1 MELCELRLANLRNV
15 VNAEISLGAGVSEF
29 VGANGAG
36 KTSVLEAVYML
47 SHGRSFRSV
56 KRDSLIRF
64 GEQSLEIFAV
74 ISAEGMH
81 RRLGLSR
88 RRGDWAARLDGV
100 EISSL
105 AELLREIA
113 VVCFEPGSHALI
125 SGAAEERRHFVD
137 WALFHVEPTY
147 VEVARRYR
155 RALSQRNALLRQ
167 GGRDEDLD
175 IWDAELARTASSL
188 AGWRGDYLAL
198 LDPLVAEIGAV
209 LASELGAPELRYSR
223 GWAAELTLI
232 DALAERRSRD
242 RERAHTSVG
251 PHRADW
257 RISFEA
263 APEREHL
270 SRGQE
275 KLAALL
281 CLLAQA
287 RLFREQRGEWP
298 VICLDDL
305 ASELDSSHQEAVA
318 CWLDSIDAQV
328 LITGT
333 APMPTEFMRR
343 RKHAVFHVEQG
354 SVTRLL

>member
-1 MELCELRLANLRNV
+1 MELCELRLTNLRNV
-15 VNAEISLGAGVSEF
+15 AGAEITLGPGLSEF

-36 KTSVLEAVYML
+36 KTSILEAVYML
-47 SHGRSFRSV
+47 SHGRSFRAV
-56 KRDSLIRF
+56 KRESLIRF
-64 GEQSLEIFAV
+64 GEHSLEVFAV
-74 ISAEGMH
+74 IAADGFQ

-88 RRGDWAARLDGV
+88 RRGDWAARLDGAEV
-100 EISSL
+100 GSL
-105 AELLREIA
+105 TELLRQVA

-175 IWDAELARTASSL
+175 VWDVELEKTATAL
-188 AGWRGDYLAL
+188 GGWRGDYLEQLA
-198 LDPLVAEIGAV
+198 PYIAEIGAALV
-209 LASELGAPELRYSR
+209 PELGAPLLRYNR
-223 GWAAELTLI
+223 GWATELPLS
-232 DALAERRSRD
+232 DALAERRARD
-242 RERAHTSVG
+242 RERMHTGVG

-257 RISFEA
+257 RLTFAA

-275 KLAALL
+275 KLAALV

-305 ASELDSSHQEAVA
+305 ASELDNSHQNALA
-318 CWLDSIDAQV
+318 CWLDAVDAQV

-333 APMPTEFMRR
+333 VALPNEFTHSRN
-343 RKHAVFHVEQG
+343 HALFHVEQG
-354 SVTRLL
+354 RVTRLL

>member
-1 MELCELRLANLRNV
+1 MELCELRLSNLRNV
-15 VNAEISLGAGVSEF
+15 ASAEISLRPGVSEF

-36 KTSVLEAVYML
+36 KTSILEAVYML

-56 KRDSLIRF
+56 RRESLIRF
-64 GEQSLEIFAV
+64 GEESLEVFAV
-74 ISAEGMH
+74 IASRGRL

-88 RRGDWAARLDGV
+88 RRGDWEARLDGA
-100 EISSL
+100 EIGAL
-105 AELLREIA
+105 AELLREVA

-125 SGAAEERRHFVD
+125 SGSAEERRHFVD
-137 WALFHVEPTY
+137 WALFHVEPNY

-155 RALSQRNALLRQ
+155 RALSQRNAVLRQ

-175 IWDAELARTASSL
+175 IWDAELEKTATVL
-188 AGWRGDYLAL
+188 AGWRADYLGGLGSVVGKLAAAL
-198 LDPLVAEIGAV
+198 APELGHPTLKHNRGWSAE
-209 LASELGAPELRYSR
+209 LELGA
-223 GWAAELTLI
+223 
-232 DALAERRSRD
+232 ALFERRSRD

-257 RISFEA
+257 RISFSA

-275 KLAALL
+275 KLAALI

-287 RLFREQRGEWP
+287 QLFNQQLGEWP
-298 VICLDDL
+298 VICVDDL
-305 ASELDSSHQEAVA
+305 ASELDHAHQRAALE
-318 CWLDSIDAQV
+318 WLDSIDAQI

-333 APMPTEFMRR
+333 APLPSSDLRNRNHTL
-343 RKHAVFHVEQG
+343 FHVEQG
-354 SVTRLL
+354 RVSTLL

>member
-15 VNAEISLGAGVSEF
+15 VDAEISLGAGVIEF

-64 GEQSLEIFAV
+64 GEQSLEVFAV

-175 IWDAELARTASSL
+175 IWDAELARAASSL
-188 AGWRGDYLAL
+188 AQWRGDYLAL
-198 LDPLVAEIGAV
+198 LCPLVAEIGAA

-223 GWAAELTLI
+223 GWAAELALI

-242 RERAHTSVG
+242 RERGHTSVG

-275 KLAALL
+275 KLAALV

-287 RLFREQRGEWP
+287 RLFHEQRGEWP

-305 ASELDSSHQEAVA
+305 ASELDSSHQQGVA
-318 CWLDSIDAQV
+318 CWLDSIEAQV

-343 RKHAVFHVEQG
+343 RNHTVFHVEQG
-354 SVTRLL
+354 GVTRLL